1 MKTRLFF
8 LMMIICSFM
17 KAQIQAPGVG
27 TLVSLNITQSSA
39 RLQFNVNYNGSPTN
53 YSVIYSKS
61 ANLNPAVGQT
71 PSGNVNVFGW
81 QTRFFDIGGLEP
93 NTTYYWRVTASNGLG
108 TTQSQIVNFT
118 TLGVPAIPV
127 INNVSSSNINSN
139 SAKINYLLKPN
150 HASTTSVVKY
160 GLASNALTSQVNGL
174 TASGNVDNSGQ
185 VSLTALLPLTTY
197 YYQIEATNSVG
208 TGSSNIESFT
218 TLATPIPQIIAEYN
232 FNNTYNNVNGT
243 VPFTNNAGLSF
254 VADRNGNANSA
265 INIANTGTRATI
277 LNLPYG
283 NNPRTIS
290 LWVKLN
296 VMRADYN
303 MIFSYGQ
310 QSNSSSNGGSIN
322 AGGVMYLGYNNN
334 FQAPS
339 TTNAINTW
347 YHIVYTYDG
356 TNAKIYKNGTF
367 LGTTTKSWNTLNNS
381 DAFDLG
387 VGVGGELWFN
397 GAIDDLQIYNY
408 ALSDSQVSNLYSEQT
423 LAVNDISTI
432 KNKITVYP
440 NPVKD
445 ILNIIT
451 DSEVSKVEIFSLD
464 GKKVKEAN
472 QKKVNVSNLTNGV
485 YILKITD
492 SMNSTYTQKI
502 IKN

>member
-1 MKTRLFF
+1 
-8 LMMIICSFM
+8 MIICSFA

-27 TLVSLNITQSSA
+27 TLVSLNITQNSA
-39 RLQFNVNYNGSPTN
+39 RVQFNVNYNGSFTN

-71 PSGNVNVFGW
+71 PNGNVNVFGW

-118 TLGVPAIPV
+118 TLGVPAVPV
-127 INNVSSSNINSN
+127 INNVSSSGVNHN

-160 GLASNALTSQVNGL
+160 GLASNALNSQVTGL

-185 VSLTALLPLTTY
+185 ISLTALLPLTTY
-197 YYQIEATNSVG
+197 YYQVEATNSAG
-208 TGSSNIESFT
+208 TSTSNIESFT
-218 TLATPIPQIIAEYN
+218 TLEAPTPQIIAEYN

-243 VPFTNNAGLSF
+243 APFTNNAGLSF
-254 VADRNGNANSA
+254 VADRNGNANNA

-277 LNLPYG
+277 PNLPYG

-303 MIFSYGQ
+303 MLFSYGQ

-339 TTNAINTW
+339 TANATNTW

-387 VGVGGELWFN
+387 VGVGGELWFD
-397 GAIDDLQIYNY
+397 GSIDDLKIYNY
-408 ALSDSQVSNLYSEQT
+408 ALSDSEVSSLYSAET
-423 LAVNDISTI
+423 LSVNEINNDS
-432 KNKITVYP
+432 KINVYP

-445 ILNIIT
+445 ILNINTSVNIK
-451 DSEVSKVEIFSLD
+451 SVEIFSLSSA
-464 GKKVKEAN
+464 KVKESN
-472 QKKVNVSNLTNGV
+472 SSKVNLSKLPTGN
-485 YILKITD
+485 YIVKIKD
-492 SMNSTYTQKI
+492 EKGNINTQKI

>member
-1 MKTRLFF
+1 MKTKL
-8 LMMIICSFM
+8 LLLIMIICSFA

-27 TLVSLNITQSSA
+27 TLVSLNITQNSA
-39 RLQFNVNYNGSPTN
+39 RVQFNVNYNGSFTN

-71 PSGNVNVFGW
+71 PNGNVNVFGW

-118 TLGVPAIPV
+118 TLGVPAVPV
-127 INNVSSSNINSN
+127 INNVSSSGINYN

-160 GLASNALTSQVNGL
+160 GLASNALNNQVTGL

-185 VSLTALLPLTTY
+185 VSLTALLSLTTY
-197 YYQIEATNSVG
+197 YYQVEATNSAG
-208 TGSSNIESFT
+208 TGTSNIESFT
-218 TLATPIPQIIAEYN
+218 TLEAPTPQIIAEYN
-232 FNNTYNNVNGT
+232 FNNTYNNVNGIA
-243 VPFTNNAGLSF
+243 PFTNNAGLSF

-277 LNLPYG
+277 PNLPYG

-303 MIFSYGQ
+303 MLFSYGQ

-339 TTNAINTW
+339 TANATNTW

-387 VGVGGELWFN
+387 VGVGGELWFD
-397 GAIDDLQIYNY
+397 GSIDDLKIYNY
-408 ALSDSQVSNLYSEQT
+408 ALSDSDVSNLYSTET
-423 LAVNDISTI
+423 LGIAEIDKNTKVN
-432 KNKITVYP
+432 VYP

-445 ILNIIT
+445 ILNIKAIENIK
-451 DSEVSKVEIFSLD
+451 SVEIFNFS
-464 GKKVKEAN
+464 GGKVKE
-472 QKKVNVSNLTNGV
+472 TNSSKIDMSQLSTGS
-485 YILKITD
+485 YIVRITD
-492 SMNSTYTQKI
+492 EKGNISIQKI
-502 IKN
+502 IKK

>member
-1 MKTRLFF
+1 MAF
-8 LMMIICSFM
+8 LG

-27 TLVSLNITQSSA
+27 TLVSINITQSSA
-39 RLQFNVNYNGSPTN
+39 RVQFNVNYNGSNTN

-71 PSGNVNVFGW
+71 PNGNVNVFGW
-81 QTRFFDIGGLEP
+81 QTRYFDIGGLEP

-127 INNVSSSNINSN
+127 INNVSSSNVNSN
-139 SAKINYLLKPN
+139 SAKINYILKPN
-150 HASTTSVVKY
+150 HASTTSIVKY
-160 GLASNALTSQVNGL
+160 GLASNVLNSQVTGL
-174 TASGNVDNSGQ
+174 SASGNVDNSGQ

-197 YYQIEATNSVG
+197 YYQVEATNSAG
-208 TGSSNIESFT
+208 TSTSNVESFT
-218 TLATPIPQIIAEYN
+218 TLSAPVPQIVAEYN
-232 FNNTYNNVNGT
+232 FNNTRNNVNGT
-243 VPFTNNAGLSF
+243 APFTNNAGLSF
-254 VADRNGNANSA
+254 VADRNGNGNSA

-277 LNLPYG
+277 PNLPYG
-283 NNPRTIS
+283 DNPRTIS

-303 MIFSYGQ
+303 MLFSYGQ
-310 QSNSSSNGGSIN
+310 QSNSSSNGGSMN

-334 FQAPS
+334 YQAPS
-339 TTNAINTW
+339 TANATNTW
-347 YHIVYTYDG
+347 YHLVFTYDG

-367 LGTTTKSWNTLNNS
+367 LGTTAKSWNTLNNS

-387 VGVGGELWFN
+387 VGVGGELWFD

-408 ALSDSQVSNLYSEQT
+408 TLTDSQVANLYSTQT
-423 LAVNDISTI
+423 LAVTDVSA
-432 KNKITVYP
+432 KNKIQVYP

-445 ILNIIT
+445 VLNIKS
-451 DSEVSKVEIFSLD
+451 DLGVKNVEIFSLD
-464 GKKVKEAN
+464 GKKLKQTN
-472 QKKVNVSNLTNGV
+472 QSKINVSQLSSGV
-485 YILKITD
+485 YIIKT
-492 SMNSTYTQKI
+492 MNDKGNVETQKF